1 MVIIKLGIPALTFI
15 MLTQFHNH
23 QECIHT
29 FHIAMIIYI
38 YPTRSMLGEGRS
50 VLAYFLKKNVVHGG
64 EEGKATQ
71 SQDS

>member
-1 MVIIKLGIPALTFI
+1 MIIKLGIPALTFI

-23 QECIHT
+23 RECTHT

-38 YPTRSMLGEGRS
+38 PNKKHVAGGRGS
-50 VLAYFLKKNVVHGG
+50 VLAYFLKKNIVLGG
-64 EEGKATQ
+64 EEGKATE